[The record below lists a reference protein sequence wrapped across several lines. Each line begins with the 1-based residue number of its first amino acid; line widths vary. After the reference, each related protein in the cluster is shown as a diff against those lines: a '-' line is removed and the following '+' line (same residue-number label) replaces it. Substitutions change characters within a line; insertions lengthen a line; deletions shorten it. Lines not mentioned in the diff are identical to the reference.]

1 MSGLFSKVLAG
12 GVSAGIF
19 LLWWPAHVTA
29 QGGEWL
35 FIRGILWSLAF
46 EILMLAYSPLETA
59 IMGAVREREPRAL
72 RGPRPARILTFAAV
86 AIAVPL
92 VMLSGAK
99 PPSTAP
105 ARAAAAPAQK
115 VIVKREIVKR
125 EVVVRRVN
133 KVVRVPGP
141 TVTTTAPA
149 AAPVATS
156 ATTPTATK
164 PAAKTTPKTATS
176 GQVVSSSTKDA
187 PATRTTRPAT
197 TASREATTTPAT
209 TPAATASSSA
219 SATPAASGSTP
230 TSATNGAAAPSTS
243 AAGS

>member
-29 QGGEWL
+29 QGSEWL

-46 EILMLAYSPLETA
+46 EILLFAYSPLEKA
-59 IMGAVREREPRAL
+59 VVRAVREREPRTL
-72 RGPRPARILTFAAV
+72 RGPQLARILTFAVLAV
-86 AIAVPL
+86 AVPL
-92 VMLSGAK
+92 VMLSGTK
-99 PPSTAP
+99 PPSAAP
-105 ARAAAAPAQK
+105 ARAAVPAQK

-141 TVTTTAPA
+141 TVTTAAPA
-149 AAPVATS
+149 ATPVATA
-156 ATTPTATK
+156 AT
-164 PAAKTTPKTATS
+164 PAARKTTPKTATS
-176 GQVVSSSTKDA
+176 GQVVGSSTKDA
-187 PATRTTRPAT
+187 KATKATKPAAGAST
-197 TASREATTTPAT
+197 TAPTA
-209 TPAATASSSA
+209 TPAATPAAST
-219 SATPAASGSTP
+219 SATPAASSAATP
-230 TSATNGAAAPSTS
+230 SAANGATAASTS